1 MKINALS
8 LLIASREADVKINTE
23 KPERTLP
30 CREQNVVHNRNMKM
44 GNKSFENVAKFC
56 YLGTTLTKEK
66 LHA

>member
-1 MKINALS
+1 VKKSALS
-8 LLIASREADVKINTE
+8 LLIASKEGDVKINTG

-30 CREQNVVHNRNMKM
+30 CREQNVVHNRNLKM
-44 GNKSFENVAKFC
+44 GNKSFENVAKFY